1 MTVVGDDWQSIYRFR
16 GTNIEFFSH
25 FEELFENPQRIFIE
39 KTYRNPQELIDI
51 AGSFIMKNPK
61 QIRKSLKSPKNLKK
75 PVKIIY
81 PQKNP
86 IEKREMIYN
95 LIKIL

>member
-1 MTVVGDDWQSIYRFR
+1 
-16 GTNIEFFSH
+16 
-25 FEELFENPQRIFIE
+25 
-39 KTYRNPQELIDI
+39 
-51 AGSFIMKNPK
+51 MKNPK

-95 LIKIL
+95 LIKDLSEKSEDVINLRQNKQQHQPVYKTQKSG